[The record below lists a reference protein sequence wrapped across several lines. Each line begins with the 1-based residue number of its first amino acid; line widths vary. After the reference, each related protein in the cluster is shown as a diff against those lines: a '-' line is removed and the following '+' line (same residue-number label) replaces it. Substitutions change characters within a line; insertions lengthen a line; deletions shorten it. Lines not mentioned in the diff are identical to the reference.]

1 MKQGILICF
10 SGIDGSGKTTLI
22 KELIKDLKAK
32 GIQAEYRWGKFESS
46 LLRLLILIKNKLLLH
61 ESDLKENYERSLKL
75 KNNLFS
81 SNLISM
87 LYEYFVLVNYTFQ
100 VIFKIVIPL
109 KMGKNIVC
117 DRYVYDTIV
126 DLALDLRYPDGKI
139 KHRLNQLFRLLPKP
153 DVLFFIDVPEEVAF
167 RRKNDIPSI
176 EFLRNKK
183 EVYSKILKIT
193 KMDKNIVSVING
205 TNSVHN
211 LKKEVTMLIGN
222 CLRDE

>member
-32 GIQAEYRWGKFESS
+32 GIQVEYRWGKFESS

-81 SNLISM
+81 SNPISM

>member
-1 MKQGILICF
+1 MKKTALICF
-10 SGIDGSGKTTLI
+10 TGIDGSGKTTLA
-22 KELIKDLKAK
+22 KELIKDLKEN
-32 GIQAEYRWGKFESS
+32 GIRVEYRWGKFESS
-46 LLRLLILIKNKLLLH
+46 LLRLLILVKNKLLLH

-75 KNNLFS
+75 KNNLFNN
-81 SNLISM
+81 NLISM

-100 VIFKIVIPL
+100 VIFKIAIPL
-109 KMGKNIVC
+109 KMGKNIIC

-126 DLALDLRYPDGKI
+126 DLALDLRYSDGKI
-139 KHRLNQLFRLLPKP
+139 KYRLNQLFRLLPRP

-183 EVYSKILKIT
+183 EVYFKILKIT

-211 LKKEVTMLIGN
+211 LKKEVTILIGN